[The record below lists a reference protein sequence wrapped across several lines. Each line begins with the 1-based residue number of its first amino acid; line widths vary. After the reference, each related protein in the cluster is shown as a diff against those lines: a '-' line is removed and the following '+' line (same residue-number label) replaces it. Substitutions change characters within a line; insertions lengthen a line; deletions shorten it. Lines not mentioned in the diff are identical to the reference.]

1 MKFGRRPMQISRV
14 DAGSS
19 TAFLVHTDVVNWI
32 LLQEGSDLTLI
43 DGGYPGQA
51 SAVEESVRA
60 IGRRPEDIRG
70 AVLTHAHVDH
80 LGGLVTLSARYGFD
94 VYCDPVE
101 VAHARREYLQQA
113 GPADIVPI
121 SYRPRVLHWLS
132 MVLPL
137 GALSR
142 TGLEAEPFPSPLDL
156 PGAPNPVAAYGHT
169 DGHSAYLVADDAVL
183 VCGDAMVSGHPISTI
198 TGPQCIEHAF
208 AHDEATARR
217 TVESFT
223 SLDAT
228 VLFPGHGPRH
238 NGPVAEAARRALDI
252 S

>member
-19 TAFLVHTDVVNWI
+19 TAYLVHTDVVNWV

-51 SAVEESVRA
+51 AAVVESIRT

-70 AVLTHAHVDH
+70 ALLTHAHVDH
-80 LGGLVTLSARYGFD
+80 LGGLVSLSARYGFD
-94 VYCDPVE
+94 VFADPIE
-101 VAHARREYLQQA
+101 VAHARRDYLQQA
-113 GPADIVPI
+113 GPGDIVPI
-121 SYRPRVLHWLS
+121 AYHPRVIHWLA
-132 MVLPL
+132 MVMPL
-137 GALSR
+137 GVLSR
-142 TGLEAEPFPSPLDL
+142 KGLDAHPFPSPLDL
-156 PGAPNPVAAYGHT
+156 PGRPVPVSAHGHT
-169 DGHSAYLVADDAVL
+169 DGHSAYLVADGSVL
-183 VCGDAMVSGHPISTI
+183 VSGDAMVSGHPISPI
-198 TGPQCIEHAF
+198 TGPQCIAHAF
-208 AHDEATARR
+208 QHDDATARW

-228 VLFPGHGPRH
+228 TLFPGHGPRH
-238 NGPVAEAARRALDI
+238 NGPVAEAARRALEV